1 MVFEKIVSFHNLSLK
16 PSIFIYLFFVDVYF
30 IFFTCFL
37 IICSV
42 DAIKNFEVEVGMNM
56 IEVDGRAMAPRQLK
70 LGSLDG
76 KK

>member
-30 IFFTCFL
+30 IFYTCFF
-37 IICSV
+37 IICN
-42 DAIKNFEVEVGMNM
+42 NFEVEVGMNM
-56 IEVDGRAMAPRQLK
+56 TEVDGRVMAPRQLK